1 MKGAK
6 QKKKPDILTGITL
19 IERLECRTQA
29 LTVSEL
35 AKILNMA
42 ASTIYEQA
50 AEGRIPSFKIGSA
63 RRFDPKL
70 IADMLRKK
78 YPQHIRDD
86 NRNVHK
92 L

>member
-1 MKGAK
+1 VKGAK
-6 QKKKPDILTGITL
+6 QKKKPDIPTGMTL
-19 IERLECRTQA
+19 IERLEFRTKA
-29 LTVSEL
+29 LTVAEL
-35 AKILNMA
+35 AEILAMSKSA
-42 ASTIYEQA
+42 IYEQA
-50 AEGRIPSFKIGSA
+50 EAGRIPSFKIGSA